1 MAASALTFYDI
12 FSESLG
18 NNTVNMAS
26 DAVRLAL
33 FTSTYSPNVGTHVTF
48 SELTNELTTANG
60 YTATGALLAYDGV
73 TRWGETSGTATFR
86 AENVAW
92 TADGGSITAR
102 YAVLYSATAVTNN
115 LIGYILLD
123 TTPADVTVT
132 DTNTLTVQWN
142 ASGIFTLA
150 PSA

>member
-1 MAASALTFYDI
+1 MAASALTFYNV

-18 NNTVNMAS
+18 NNTVNMNTDS
-26 DAVRLAL
+26 IRLAL
-33 FTSTYSPNVGTHVTF
+33 FTSSYTPNAGTQVSF
-48 SELTNELTTANG
+48 SALTNQVTGANG
-60 YTATGALLAYDGV
+60 YTTGGATLTYGGV
-73 TRWGETSGTATFR
+73 TRWAQSGGTATFR

-92 TADGGSITAR
+92 TATGGSITAR
-102 YAVLYSATAVTNN
+102 YAVLYSNTAGTNN

-132 DTNTLTVQWN
+132 DTNTLTIQWN

-150 PSA
+150 SA